1 MSAGAGQREFVR
13 CAEAVYP
20 GGDFLKG
27 DEMAGGNRGVGFGDS
42 TGFVGETVLSL
53 LGRLG
58 RLFWRRCARGLDHC
72 RRVGP
77 PGRSVTGEVFA
88 EQDRRWVPAL

>member
-1 MSAGAGQREFVR
+1 
-13 CAEAVYP
+13 
-20 GGDFLKG
+20 
-27 DEMAGGNRGVGFGDS
+27 
-42 TGFVGETVLSL
+42 VLSL